1 MVTATGDKPGM
12 VASADFWKP
21 RTAPTMYFI
30 GVTTGKSS
38 IMKVFPQWSNILGL
52 GARIEGY
59 DAPIHAPAENYRKI
73 VRHIKE
79 DPLSMGA
86 LVTTHKID
94 LLDATRDM
102 FDYLDPNAQ
111 ICGEVSSISKR
122 DGKLEGHAID
132 PISSGLA
139 WEAFVEP
146 GYWGRTGASVLCL
159 GAGGS
164 AVAISVYLA
173 NRPAP
178 ADRPRKFIVV
188 NRSVGRLE
196 SLKRIQTGLQTDI
209 EFEYIHN
216 QDPVKNDTIMASL
229 PAGSM
234 VINATGMG
242 KDTPGSPITDAGL
255 FPENGLAWE
264 LNYRGELD
272 FLHQAKRQ
280 VKSRGV
286 RVEDGWVYFL
296 HGWTQ
301 VIAKVF
307 HLNLTPE
314 LFAEL
319 DRTASSLRS

>member
-1 MVTATGDKPGM
+1 MNAP
-12 VASADFWKP
+12 SDFWKP
-21 RTAPTMYFI
+21 RTVPTMYFI
-30 GVTTGKSS
+30 GVTTTKSS
-38 IMKVFPQWSNILGL
+38 IMKVFPLWSNILNL
-52 GARIEGY
+52 GAQIEGY
-59 DAPIHAPAENYRKI
+59 DAPIHAPTENYRTI

-79 DPLSMGA
+79 DPLSLGA

-102 FDYLDPNAQ
+102 FDYLDPHAQ
-111 ICGEVSSISKR
+111 LCGEVSSISKSE
-122 DGKLEGHAID
+122 GKLLGHAID

-146 GYWGRTGASVLCL
+146 GYWGRTSASVLCL

-173 NRPAP
+173 NRSNP

-188 NRSVGRLE
+188 NRSLGRLE
-196 SLKRIQTGLQTDI
+196 NLRKIQAGLKTDI

-216 QDPVKNDTIMASL
+216 QDPVKNDAIMASL
-229 PAGSM
+229 PSGSM

-242 KDTPGSPITDAGL
+242 KDTPGSPITDNGL
-255 FPENGLAWE
+255 FPENGIAWE

-272 FLHQAKRQ
+272 FMHQAERQ

-286 RVEDGWVYFL
+286 RVEDGWIYFL

-301 VIAKVF
+301 VVAKAF
-307 HLNLTPE
+307 HLELTPE

-319 DRTASSLRS
+319 DRAASTIRS